1 MRDLFPNLVSLNGG
15 LARQKGVF
23 ALSAYPPPAVAFDAL
38 PKRDCLIVPLFANT
52 IVRNISSSGSLGLS
66 LMVSKYSRQY

>member
-38 PKRDCLIVPLFANT
+38 PKRDYFNRTLIREYDRAEH
-52 IVRNISSSGSLGLS
+52 I
-66 LMVSKYSRQY
+66 

>member
-23 ALSAYPPPAVAFDAL
+23 ALSAYPPPAVAFNAL
-38 PKRDCLIVPLFANT
+38 PKRDYFNRTLIREYDHAEH
-52 IVRNISSSGSLGLS
+52 I
-66 LMVSKYSRQY
+66 